1 MDTKDNGGP
10 AFPANG
16 FEYMS
21 QEHDERIVYLPN
33 AGMTLRDY
41 FAAKAMQSFI
51 DSGWEGFG
59 ETVADAA
66 YRMADDML
74 TERAK

>member
-1 MDTKDNGGP
+1 MDTKYNGGP
-10 AFPANG
+10 AFPVTLPAG
-16 FEYMS
+16 
-21 QEHDERIVYLPN
+21 ERYTGHAPFD
-33 AGMTLRDY
+33 GMTLRDY

>member
-10 AFPANG
+10 AFPC
-16 FEYMS
+16 EYEGSTRSDASGLSM
-21 QEHDERIVYLPN
+21 
-33 AGMTLRDY
+33 RDY